1 MFRAVEFPGY
11 KQLDQMD
18 CGPTCLKMISEFFG
32 KEYHMD
38 YLRQISFV
46 QKGGATLAGLAS
58 ALEEIGLDSI
68 GMQAQLHELINEV
81 PLPAIAHWNS
91 NHFVVVY
98 KTSRKYI
105 YVSDP
110 AIGKIKYTHKE
121 FKENWTGSSSSGIL
135 LIVEPT
141 DHFGEKE
148 SIEVTKK
155 SNLRFL
161 IDYLMPYRKY
171 LNQVLVGLLLATLI
185 QLILPFLTQSLVDY
199 GINFQNIGFVY
210 LIVIA
215 QLFLF
220 LSRSATEVIRDW
232 LLLYVSNRVNI
243 EMISSFLDKL
253 LKLPVSYFESK
264 TTGDFMQR
272 INDHHRID
280 EFLSG
285 RALTLPFDVLYIIC
299 FAAVLFYFDPTI
311 TFIFLLG
318 TSIFLAWSFLFLKN
332 KEVLDHQLFEFN
344 RKDQSLFLQILLAIT
359 EIKLNNSESR
369 RKQEWKKNQYSL
381 FNLQSRILKVDQA
394 QIKGGRFISELTNI
408 IIVFWSAKAVIAG
421 EITLGTMLAIQ
432 FIIGSI
438 AIPISNTIDFLV
450 EYQRAMLS
458 LQRLSEVHNQIPESI
473 TYGKSGVVRPGEIKF
488 QKVSFRYGEPTT
500 PWILKELEI
509 VIPHGKTTAIVGAS
523 GSGKTTLLKL
533 LSMVYDPTEGQILVG
548 DANLKEVNMNSWRNS
563 CGVVL
568 QDGVL
573 FNDTIERNITESN
586 SKYPTNISLLRMAV
600 KVANLTELIEK
611 CPMGYDTKIGEQGQ
625 LLSGGEKQRLLI
637 ARAIYKDPP
646 YLFFDE
652 ATSSLDS
659 ENEKVITENLYSY
672 YKNRTVVVVAHRL
685 STVRH
690 ADQILV
696 MNGGEIVEK
705 GNHEELINLK
715 GFYHNLIKNQLAA

>member
-359 EIKLNNSESR
+359 EIKLNNSES
-369 RKQEWKKNQYSL
+369 
-381 FNLQSRILKVDQA
+381 
-394 QIKGGRFISELTNI
+394 
-408 IIVFWSAKAVIAG
+408 
-421 EITLGTMLAIQ
+421 
-432 FIIGSI
+432 
-438 AIPISNTIDFLV
+438 
-450 EYQRAMLS
+450 
-458 LQRLSEVHNQIPESI
+458 
-473 TYGKSGVVRPGEIKF
+473 
-488 QKVSFRYGEPTT
+488 
-500 PWILKELEI
+500 
-509 VIPHGKTTAIVGAS
+509 
-523 GSGKTTLLKL
+523 
-533 LSMVYDPTEGQILVG
+533 
-548 DANLKEVNMNSWRNS
+548 
-563 CGVVL
+563 
-568 QDGVL
+568 
-573 FNDTIERNITESN
+573 
-586 SKYPTNISLLRMAV
+586 
-600 KVANLTELIEK
+600 
-611 CPMGYDTKIGEQGQ
+611 
-625 LLSGGEKQRLLI
+625 
-637 ARAIYKDPP
+637 
-646 YLFFDE
+646 
-652 ATSSLDS
+652 
-659 ENEKVITENLYSY
+659 
-672 YKNRTVVVVAHRL
+672 
-685 STVRH
+685 
-690 ADQILV
+690 
-696 MNGGEIVEK
+696 
-705 GNHEELINLK
+705 
-715 GFYHNLIKNQLAA
+715 